1 MEFIGTIIE
10 VSVLKSGTSKTT
22 GNEWAAQE
30 YVIEGYDQYKKKMV
44 FEVFGLDKIH
54 EFDIQR
60 GEALKVF
67 FDIDAN
73 NFSGKWFNRI
83 RAYKV
88 QRLADQTPA
97 EAAAEYTHNAP
108 F

>member
-10 VSVLKSGTSKTT
+10 IGPLRSGTSKTT
-22 GNEWAAQE
+22 GNDWAVQE
-30 YVIEGYDQYKKKMV
+30 YVIEGYDQYHKKKV
-44 FEVFGLDKIH
+44 FEVFGLDKIN

-67 FDIDAN
+67 FDIDAT
-73 NFSGKWFNRI
+73 NFNGRWFNRI

-88 QRLADQTPA
+88 QRLADQTVE
-97 EAAAEYTHNAP
+97 EAAAEYTTKAP